1 MTDDAT
7 DGDRSVEAT
16 TDLDAR
22 TIDRVLLGDVAAR
35 QIAVGV
41 PADLPFILID
51 VRVEGLRIGIVDPRL
66 EAVVG
71 ERLIT
76 TIRPDVIDRL
86 LADHLVRTGRVEEP
100 ATDEWTSELL
110 ELASRGR
117 ARLASSDATFIMG
130 QQNVRFF
137 RIAQRDLDEA
147 TAPLRGE
154 ITRLCDQAIAA
165 SADPVTSVVLDSGHH
180 RWPGLSETLGDAVTL
195 PVVAVAA
202 DRIVDERTRRHHE
215 PVGEAMTEP
224 VAVTEPGVPQ
234 ADPVPVGSVV
244 DAVHIE
250 TPVPEQVPQPNQSGD
265 FPVAWVDAVI
275 TPTTDPIAVVR
286 DDVYPLSDTTDTY
299 AAPYEPLAPYLLDA
313 PTTLDDP
320 SPRTIA
326 DTGPVTVVQTGY
338 NPREWALDPD
348 HSPATAPTRETPVR
362 QGPIRERRH
371 VVIRAAIALGAACV
385 IVGLAVVGV
394 LAVTGDETSDRAEV
408 PVAAETTTPAPTR
421 AYADPAD
428 VVEAGLPA
436 ARYTPP
442 PPPPPPTTADEPTRQ
457 QSQPRTRQQ
466 PRQRVIPNPIPGLPP
481 IVLPF

>member
-22 TIDRVLLGDVAAR
+22 TIDRVLLGDIAAR

-51 VRVEGLRIGIVDPRL
+51 IRVEGLRIGIVDPRL

-110 ELASRGR
+110 ELAARGR
-117 ARLASSDATFIMG
+117 ERLASSDATFIMG

-137 RIAQRDLDEA
+137 RVAQRDLDEA
-147 TAPLRGE
+147 TAPLRAE
-154 ITRLCDQAIAA
+154 IALLCDQAAA
-165 SADPVTSVVLDSGHH
+165 AVADPVASVVLDSGHH
-180 RWPGLSETLGDAVTL
+180 RWPGLSEMLGDAVTL
-195 PVVAVAA
+195 PVVAVEA
-202 DRIVDERTRRHHE
+202 DRIVDERPRRHHD

-224 VAVTEPGVPQ
+224 VVVAEPEVPQ
-234 ADPVPVGSVV
+234 ADPVAVGSVV
-244 DAVHIE
+244 DAGQFE

-265 FPVAWVDAVI
+265 FPVAWVDAAI

-286 DDVYPLSDTTDTY
+286 DDVHALRDTTGTY

-313 PTTLDDP
+313 PTTVDDP

-338 NPREWALDPD
+338 HPREWALDPD
-348 HSPATAPTRETPVR
+348 HTPATATIRER
-362 QGPIRERRH
+362 PIRERRRTI
-371 VVIRAAIALGAACV
+371 IRAAIALGAVCV
-385 IVGLAVVGV
+385 IVGLAVAGV
-394 LAVTGDETSDRAEV
+394 LAVTGDETSERAEV
-408 PVAAETTTPAPTR
+408 PVAADTTTPTPTR

-457 QSQPRTRQQ
+457 QNQPRNRPQ